1 MENDSPPELIKS
13 LLFLKE
19 IVEKEYKDKVVIW
32 KLDDKYS
39 EAAKEYLNKTR
50 NTILLDS
57 EFYTRAKFAGACIDP
72 TDCVSY
78 CVGYSGRYP
87 VIRA

>member
-39 EAAKEYLNKTR
+39 EAAKEYLNKTAV
-50 NTILLDS
+50 S
-57 EFYTRAKFAGACIDP
+57 AG
-72 TDCVSY
+72 
-78 CVGYSGRYP
+78 
-87 VIRA
+87 

>member
-1 MENDSPPELIKS
+1 MKNNSPPELIKS

-19 IVEKEYKDKVVIW
+19 LVENEFKDKVVIW
-32 KLDDKYS
+32 KLDEKHA
-39 EAAKEYLNKTR
+39 EATKEYLNKTR

-57 EFYTRAKFAGACIDP
+57 EFYTRAKFAGALIDP

-78 CVGYSGRYP
+78 CVGYNGRYT